1 MENIEVLD
9 SDIPAG
15 STASY
20 KLIGKFP
27 NNNNF
32 PQLNVGSILENGTIT
47 TNNGNSSSLGGSNSA
62 AAAILLIEVT
72 SSNNEAP
79 AVKKNIP
86 VFFNSPE
93 NVSTGTL
100 LFTPFVVRINPHT
113 GQCSSTTSKVYEW
126 KNHKFNKKYQHRIS
140 PLIIAPISLIGILT
154 ITKTMLVVI

>member
-79 AVKKNIP
+79 AVKRIFLCSLTPLKMYLQVLYYLHLLLCESIRIQ
-86 VFFNSPE
+86 V
-93 NVSTGTL
+93 NVVLQL
-100 LFTPFVVRINPHT
+100 LKFTN
-113 GQCSSTTSKVYEW
+113 GKS
-126 KNHKFNKKYQHRIS
+126 
-140 PLIIAPISLIGILT
+140 
-154 ITKTMLVVI
+154 

>member
-1 MENIEVLD
+1 MIIFLKKETNIAYRNQFRFINRNWGVNGNKVENIEVLD

-79 AVKKNIP
+79 AVKKEYSC
-86 VFFNSPE
+86 V
-93 NVSTGTL
+93 L
-100 LFTPFVVRINPHT
+100 
-113 GQCSSTTSKVYEW
+113 
-126 KNHKFNKKYQHRIS
+126 
-140 PLIIAPISLIGILT
+140 
-154 ITKTMLVVI
+154 